1 MKQAKWGRVLL
12 ATALMATTGAAM
24 AADKV
29 DFGKRE
35 YDSKCAVCHGR
46 MGKGDGPYR
55 ALLSVPP
62 TDLTVLARR
71 NNGVFPFDAVVRSV
85 DGRTELKSHGSE
97 EMPIW
102 GRDYSLAAGERYFDL
117 PYYDTDAY
125 VRARILA
132 LTEYVSRL
140 QVK

>member
-1 MKQAKWGRVLL
+1 MKQAKWGRLLL
-12 ATALMATTGAAM
+12 ATALMATTGAAI

-117 PYYDTDAY
+117 PFYDTDAY

-132 LTEYVSRL
+132 LTEYVNRL

>member
-1 MKQAKWGRVLL
+1 MKQAKWGRLLL

-132 LTEYVSRL
+132 LAEYVNRL
-140 QVK
+140 QIK

>member
-1 MKQAKWGRVLL
+1 MKHAKWGRVLL
-12 ATALMATTGAAM
+12 AAALMGITGLAM

-35 YDSKCAVCHGR
+35 YSNKCAVCHGPA
-46 MGKGDGPYR
+46 GKGDGPYR
-55 ALLSVPP
+55 ALLSLPP

-71 NNGVFPFDAVVRSV
+71 NNGVYPFDRVAQAV
-85 DGRTELKSHGSE
+85 DGRVEVKAHGSE

-102 GRDYSLAAGERYFDL
+102 GRDYALAAGERYFDV
-117 PYYDTDAY
+117 PYFDTNAY
-125 VRARILA
+125 VQARILA
-132 LTEYVSRL
+132 LAEYVNRL

>member
-1 MKQAKWGRVLL
+1 MKQAKWGRLL
-12 ATALMATTGAAM
+12 LTAALMATTGAAM

-46 MGKGDGPYR
+46 SGKGDGPYR
-55 ALLSVPP
+55 ALLSIPP

-71 NNGVFPFDAVVRSV
+71 NNGVFPFDGVAQSV
-85 DGRTELKSHGSE
+85 DGRNAVKAHGSE

-102 GRDYSLAAGERYFDL
+102 GRDYSLAAGERYFDV
-117 PYYDTDAY
+117 PYFDTAGY
-125 VRARILA
+125 VQARVLA
-132 LTEYVSRL
+132 LTEYVNRL